1 MYRILIADDEENIR
15 EGVAALIQRRCSR
28 WEVVTTARDGREA
41 LELAKQLLPDAILTD
56 ISMPHMNGLNF
67 LENLHDVLPE
77 VKILVLSGYDQFEYA
92 VQALRLG
99 VSDYLLKPLE
109 TDKLLNNLDRIAD
122 ELDRQA
128 ERWARVRFMHTQ
140 MEKAYLLEIKTY
152 FRAALQGGE
161 LPALSPTAADF
172 VAGSD
177 YCCVLCTGMEGQLEL
192 LEDLLEQRLGNSARK
207 VLLRMEQPMELAIV
221 FWVPPDI
228 RTEIFMSL
236 NHALSSIAVHCRRTE
251 GKNIHFYIGSIHDCP
266 KRLRVSLRKC
276 RHALSYAF
284 PEHAEPVTAYSDV
297 LESTLIACPTI
308 PEKLMKDIPD
318 AVKCGNRTAFYQ
330 NSQLLFRWFE
340 EEGIRD
346 ATYMR
351 MCILSLCFSIL
362 QLCWETEELSYYEFT
377 NFQQEMMA
385 SRSLE
390 ELKTLFEN
398 FAQLRW
404 LRQQKSQAPRRTLAE
419 RVAEVV
425 QEHIANIG
433 FSLDDV
439 AAVLY
444 ISPNY
449 LRQLFKQET
458 GQTFTEYL
466 TAQRMQRARMLLG
479 NPKMRVSD
487 AAELCGYAD
496 SRYFSVCFKKH
507 WHMTPSEYQL
517 SLQSDP

>member
-1 MYRILIADDEENIR
+1 MYRILIADDEESIR
-15 EGVAALIQRRCSR
+15 EGVADLIRRRCPR
-28 WEVVTTARDGREA
+28 WEVVTPARDGREA

-56 ISMPHMNGLNF
+56 ISMPHLNGLNF
-67 LENLHDVLPE
+67 LESLQDVLPE
-77 VKILVLSGYDQFEYA
+77 VKVLVLSGYDQFEYA

-99 VSDYLLKPLE
+99 VTDYLLKPLD
-109 TDKLLNNLDRIAD
+109 TDKLLENLDRIAD
-122 ELDRQA
+122 DLDALA
-128 ERWARVRFMHTQ
+128 ERWARVNYMHTQ

-152 FRAALQGGE
+152 FRAALQGAE
-161 LPALSPTAADF
+161 LPNLSPTAADF
-172 VAGSD
+172 VAGAD
-177 YCCVLCTGMEGQLEL
+177 YCCVLCNGMEGKLDL
-192 LEDLLEQRLGNSARK
+192 LDGLLEQRIGNSVRK

-221 FWVPPDI
+221 FWVPPDTQ
-228 RTEIFMSL
+228 TEIFMSL
-236 NHALSSIAVHCRRTE
+236 NHALSSIAVHCRRAE
-251 GKNIHFYIGSIHDCP
+251 GLNVRFFIGSIHTSP
-266 KRLRVSLRKC
+266 KKLRVSLKKS

-284 PEHAEPVTAYSDV
+284 PEHTEPVTAYSDV
-297 LESTLIACPTI
+297 LESSLIACPAL
-308 PEKLMKDIPD
+308 PEKLAKELPE

-330 NSQLLFRWFE
+330 NSRMLFDWFQQ
-340 EEGIRD
+340 EGIRD

-351 MCILSLCFSIL
+351 MCVLGLCYSIL
-362 QLCWETEELSYYEFT
+362 QNCWETEELSYYEFT
-377 NFQQEMMA
+377 NFQQEMMT

-390 ELKTLFEN
+390 ELRTLFEN

-404 LRQQKSQAPRRTLAE
+404 LRQQKNQAPRRTLSA

-487 AAELCGYAD
+487 AAEQCGYAD

-517 SLQSDP
+517 SLQSDR